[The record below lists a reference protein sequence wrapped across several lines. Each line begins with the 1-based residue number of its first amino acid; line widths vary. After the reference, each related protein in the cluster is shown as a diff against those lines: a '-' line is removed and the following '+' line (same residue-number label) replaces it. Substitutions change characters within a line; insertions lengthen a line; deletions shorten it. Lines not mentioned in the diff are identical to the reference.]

1 MPIKS
6 QVNPIMNKKNI
17 ICLFVLLCFSISA
30 YSITTANE
38 ILPPENSEMQDPVKE
53 LQNLYNGRVWRNLYT
68 NVRGDQ
74 FLFSKSYL
82 PGSLTMNGKHYEDV
96 NLTYDIYNDELLIPK
111 NNGAILQ
118 LNKEM
123 VDSFSFEVNS
133 RKYYF
138 RNTDPDSLD
147 GIKGFVNVLYK
158 GNSSLYV
165 KYRKSIDLLAVDDKY
180 DLFFQ
185 TQKIY
190 LVKKGVVY
198 QIGSKHDLLKA
209 LQEDKTQIKAFLKKN
224 GLNISKKL
232 PESFVPVVRFY
243 DSLSQ

>member
-1 MPIKS
+1 
-6 QVNPIMNKKNI
+6 MNKKYI
-17 ICLFVLLCFSISA
+17 ICLFVLLYFASPA
-30 YSITTANE
+30 FGLTTGNENLPLANNG
-38 ILPPENSEMQDPVKE
+38 PQDPVKE
-53 LQNLYNGRVWRNLYT
+53 LQTLYNGRVWRNLYT

-82 PGSLTMNGKHYEDV
+82 PGSLTMNGKHYANV
-96 NLTYDIYNDELLIPK
+96 NLNYDIYNDELLIPK

-123 VDSFSFEVNS
+123 VDSFSLEVNS

-147 GIKGFVNVLYK
+147 GIKGFVNVLYR
-158 GNSSLYV
+158 GSSALYV

-198 QIGSKHDLLKA
+198 QIGSKRDLLKA

-224 GLNISKKL
+224 GLTISRKL
-232 PESFVPVVRFY
+232 PDSFIPVVRFY